1 MTNIAKVKDNPG
13 LVKDLVTGAIINVDD
28 YKYQEHKK
36 IMSITRRNL
45 AEKTAMSYSIEH
57 MHGEINNLKQ
67 DVDSIK
73 QMLQI
78 LIDRKE

>member
-1 MTNIAKVKDNPG
+1 MTTIAKIKDNPG
-13 LVKDLVTGAIINVDD
+13 LVKDLVTGAVINVDD

-36 IMSITRRNL
+36 IMSISRRNM
-45 AEKTAMSYSIEH
+45 AEKSAMTYSIEH
-57 MHGEINNLKQ
+57 MNGEINNLKQ